1 MAQFLDKFKVID
13 DNLEQPERLYDLG
26 VDFNHVYKIVE
37 EDNTTKVWSLTKFFE
52 KIQEFF
58 SKPIFMSYSKQIP
71 NGVNSIME
79 CYVAK
84 SDDNSLDS
92 RIKNI
97 NN

>member
-13 DNLEQPERLYDLG
+13 DDLEQPERSYDLG

-37 EDNTTKVWSLTKFFE
+37 EDNTIKVWSLTKFFE

-58 SKPIFMSYSKQIP
+58 SKPIFMSYSKQTP

-79 CYVAK
+79 CYIAE

>member
-13 DNLEQPERLYDLG
+13 DNPEQPERPYDLG
-26 VDFNHVYKIVE
+26 VNFDRVYKIVE
-37 EDNTTKVWSLTKFFE
+37 EDNTTKIWSLTKFFE

-58 SKPIFMSYSKQIP
+58 SKPMFMSYSKQIP

-84 SDDNSLDS
+84 STDSSLDS